1 MKRSGSN
8 RTMLL
13 AMIVAAAAAVAAY
26 LVMGQSGKEE
36 KQVSAIP
43 VPTQV
48 PTTGVLVVKQDLA
61 ASTVLTEEMVEVKQV
76 ALETKNERALT
87 KPEDAVGKTTSV
99 PLMRG
104 EQILNTRLAAEPLPG
119 ETLVKELPPGKRA
132 ISISSDEVRSMG
144 GMVQPGDHVDVLAYY
159 EVRVK
164 VVNGEVV
171 GVSAPEDEDED
182 AEDEDSDSDNEEQ
195 DDQGSGTADE
205 EEWEESFST
214 YIVQNAEVL
223 AVSQALTP
231 DQLGVQDAAVPTA
244 VPTPGSEDGTDGKET
259 EDSQASK
266 DPQARPSQKSV
277 TLAVTPE
284 EAQRILHATQAS
296 YDKDKTRDAGL
307 RLIVRA
313 PGDTSTVELLPTQLG
328 TIPIGPFLGNINYDM
343 QPHDLIIT
351 DAEFTKRLLNSGEML
366 EFRVTV
372 KNVSDH
378 DIRSGKDAP
387 PEFTYTEGM
396 AYDALGF
403 FPEPGTYRIG
413 LNVAG
418 AFPNEFPYRWGL
430 GHDLKPGES
439 MDLVGSVQLTEATAN
454 TKFWLGVI
462 QEPSMVTQDG
472 VAVSEVTVMASS
484 ALTVKDATT
493 QLRKDPN
500 AAGEVVRDV
509 SQGAELKVKDV
520 RNGWYQVEIDGQ
532 EGWIPAGSIEA
543 EVASEDGKPTTPE
556 GDPELVAKRIRERF
570 DPWNREND

>member
-1 MKRSGSN
+1 
-8 RTMLL
+8 MLL

-26 LVMGQSGKEE
+26 LVMGSTGKEE
-36 KQVSAIP
+36 ESGNVIP
-43 VPTQV
+43 APTQV
-48 PTTGVLVVKQDLA
+48 PTTGVLVVKEDLA
-61 ASTVLTEEMVEVKQV
+61 ASTVLTEDMVEVKQV

-119 ETLVKELPPGKRA
+119 ETFVKELPPGKRA
-132 ISISSDEVRSMG
+132 IAINSDEVRGLG
-144 GMVQPGDHVDVLAYY
+144 GLVQPGDHVDVLAYY
-159 EVRVK
+159 KVSVK

-171 GVSAPEDEDED
+171 GVSAPEDEDS
-182 AEDEDSDSDNEEQ
+182 EDEDSDEDNGSQ
-195 DDQGSGTADE
+195 DDQGSGTAEDA
-205 EEWEESFST
+205 EWEESFST
-214 YIVQNAEVL
+214 FIVQNAEVL

-231 DQLGVQDAAVPTA
+231 DQLGVQDAAVPTP
-244 VPTPGSEDGTDGKET
+244 VPTPGSEDGTDGEET
-259 EDSQASK
+259 EDPN

-296 YDKDKTRDAGL
+296 ADKDKTRDAGL

-343 QPHDLIIT
+343 LPHDLIIT
-351 DAEFTKRLLNSGEML
+351 DAEFTKRLLNSGEIL

-372 KNVSDH
+372 KNVSDY

-418 AFPNEFPYRWGL
+418 AFPNQFPYRWGL
-430 GHDLKPGES
+430 GRDLKPGES

-454 TKFWLGVI
+454 TRFWLGVI

-472 VAVSEVTVMASS
+472 VAVSDVTVMASS
-484 ALTVKDATT
+484 ALTVKDARA

-500 AAGEVVRDV
+500 SAGEVVRDV
-509 SQGAELKVKDV
+509 SEGAELQVKDV

-543 EVASEDGKPTTPE
+543 EAASEDGKPTTPE
-556 GDPELVAKRIRERF
+556 GDPELVAQRIRERF

>member
-26 LVMGQSGKEE
+26 LVMGSTNKEATPAA
-36 KQVSAIP
+36 SLPA
-43 VPTQV
+43 PTQV

-76 ALETKNERALT
+76 PLEAKNERALT
-87 KPEDAVGKTTSV
+87 KPEDAVGKTTSI

-104 EQILNTRLAAEPLPG
+104 EQILNSRLEAQPLPS
-119 ETLVKELPPGKRA
+119 ENFLPDLPPGKRA
-132 ISISSDEVRSMG
+132 ISLSSDEVRAVG
-144 GMVQPGDHVDVLAYY
+144 GLVQPGDHVDVLAYY
-159 EVRVK
+159 KVRVK

-171 GVSAPEDEDED
+171 GVSAPEDEDSED
-182 AEDEDSDSDNEEQ
+182 EGSEDEDSDSDNGSQ

-205 EEWEESFST
+205 EEWEEEFST
-214 YIVQNAEVL
+214 FIVQNAEVL

-244 VPTPGSEDGTDGKET
+244 VPTPGSEDGTDGEET
-259 EDSQASK
+259 EDSK
-266 DPQARPSQKSV
+266 GPQARPSQKSV

-296 YDKDKTRDAGL
+296 YDKKPTRDAGL

-343 QPHDLIIT
+343 LPHDLIIT

-366 EFRVTV
+366 EFRITV

-418 AFPNEFPYRWGL
+418 AFPNQFPYRWGL
-430 GHDLKPGES
+430 GRDLKPGES

-454 TKFWLGVI
+454 TRFWLGVI

-472 VAVSEVTVMASS
+472 VAVSDVTVMASS
-484 ALTVKDATT
+484 ALAVKDATA

-500 AAGEVVRDV
+500 TAGEVVRDV
-509 SQGAELKVKDV
+509 SQGAELQVKDV

-543 EVASEDGKPTTPE
+543 EAASEDGKPTTPE